1 VTLAKA
7 GDTVKVHYTGTLD
20 DGTIF
25 DSSEEREP
33 LEFQL
38 GEGQVIPGFEDAVVG
53 MNVGDIK
60 TTRIS
65 SEEAY
70 GLHDEDMVLTVP
82 REQFP
87 PNIEP
92 ELDQQLQLRQPDGS
106 SFVVTIIDITEDNV
120 TLDGNHP
127 LAGEA
132 LTFTIQLVEI
142 A

>member
-1 VTLAKA
+1 MTLAKA

-38 GEGQVIPGFEDAVVG
+38 GGGQVIPGFEDAVVG

-87 PNIEP
+87 PDIEP

-142 A
+142 S

>member
-1 VTLAKA
+1 MTLAKA

-87 PNIEP
+87 PDIEP

-106 SFVVTIIDITEDNV
+106 SFEVTIIDITEDNV

-142 A
+142 S

>member
-1 VTLAKA
+1 MTLAKA

-87 PNIEP
+87 PDIEP

-142 A
+142 S

>member
-1 VTLAKA
+1 MTLAKA

>member
-38 GEGQVIPGFEDAVVG
+38 GGGQVIPGFEDAVVG

-87 PNIEP
+87 PDIEP

-142 A
+142 S

>member
-1 VTLAKA
+1 MTLAKA

-38 GEGQVIPGFEDAVVG
+38 GGGQVIPGFEDAVVG

-87 PNIEP
+87 PDIEP

>member
-1 VTLAKA
+1 MTLAQA
-7 GDTVKVHYTGTLD
+7 CDTVKVHYTGTLD

-38 GEGQVIPGFEDAVVG
+38 GGGQVIPGFEDAVVG

-87 PNIEP
+87 PDIEP

-142 A
+142 S